1 VNRPDIEEKLLDLME
16 RGVKL
21 QPDGHR
27 LRVDAPKDELGLE
40 EVEFLIQNKSDI
52 LALLQELSS
61 GGLSSVE
68 LGEHLLRQAE
78 KAALSARQ
86 AQTADQKHFAEHE
99 WARSQ
104 RLLAAALELLEKDTY
119 NDNT

>member
-1 VNRPDIEEKLLDLME
+1 
-16 RGVKL
+16 
-21 QPDGHR
+21 
-27 LRVDAPKDELGLE
+27 VDAPKDELGLE
-40 EVEFLIQNKSDI
+40 EVEFLIRNKSDI

-78 KAALSARQ
+78 KAAHSARQ
-86 AQTADQKHFAEHE
+86 AQAADQEHFAKHE

-104 RLLAAALELLEKDTY
+104 RLLAAALELLERDI
-119 NDNT
+119 